1 MDEGK
6 AMKEEFEVVMGE
18 INQLIVENDF
28 PLSVV
33 QDVYFRLI
41 GCQEPH
47 YARQQ
52 LRFLKN
58 VKRDL
63 LDGEASRCAKER

>member
-1 MDEGK
+1 
-6 AMKEEFEVVMGE
+6 MKEEFEVVMGE
-18 INQLIVENDF
+18 INQWIVENDF

-58 VKRDL
+58 VKRDYWMARRR
-63 LDGEASRCAKER
+63 DVRKNVSNVQGR

>member
-1 MDEGK
+1 
-6 AMKEEFEVVMGE
+6 MKEEFEVVMGE

-28 PLSVV
+28 
-33 QDVYFRLI
+33 FRLI

-47 YARQQ
+47 YARKQ